1 MMTGRKE
8 KYQLLRQRAEQLL
21 ESDPE
26 RFSTPEQADLADLLH
41 ELAVFQAELEMQ
53 NDELR
58 QAQQQAEEV
67 RDQYARLYN
76 QAPVGYLRLNEFG
89 MILHHNQTFSEMIQA
104 DRRPLINRPLAK
116 LLTPE
121 DRDLF
126 YARFNAFF
134 HNPVGKNIEVRFLL
148 PHGEVLVSSLTARR
162 DLHCITTN
170 ELQPTLLVIVSDI
183 SEICRV
189 RQSLEQARQEAEN
202 SCDSQKQ
209 LLVETKKLSRLY
221 LVLSRINQL
230 IVQHPLQDDLFQGA
244 CDIAV
249 QSGGFYAAW
258 IGLKNELNEITPVSS
273 SGMELQQLTCLGIH
287 TCGPRGRGPCGAA
300 LQSGRSSVIN
310 NLQVSTV
317 VSPWRDFITSHNLGS
332 VAALP
337 VMIHGGHNACFVLY
351 SNEQNFFDD
360 AEIRL
365 LEEMALNIGHA
376 LEVADMDREQEQTRN
391 ELSFLARHDP
401 LTGLANRLM
410 FSSHLALALER
421 VSRNN
426 GMLALLLLDLDRFK
440 DVNDSFGHPVGDEL
454 LVQVAQRL
462 TDRLRGED
470 SVSRLGGDEFT
481 VVLEVIQEPQDAAWV
496 ANDLVEL
503 LRKPFQL
510 GDAGEISIGTSIG
523 IALYPDHGS
532 NEQELLQQADAAL
545 YRAKDEGRDRFK
557 FFSEELTREAR
568 ERILLAARLR
578 KALEQD
584 ELKLYYQPQLD
595 LNTGKLMGA
604 EALIRWNHP
613 EFGIVQPN
621 QFIPLAEQIG
631 LINLLG
637 EWVIRE
643 ACHQGS
649 RWLKEGSPPI
659 RIAVNLSPH
668 QLRHATVVGSITA
681 ILQETGFPP
690 ELLEIE
696 VTESALMLHEK
707 EAIQILQQ
715 ISDLGVRLAL
725 DDFGTG
731 YSSLAR
737 LKQFPLTILKIDRS
751 FVTDILNNQ
760 TDRAIAATI
769 VAMGHTLGFKVLA
782 EGVEEQEQLDL
793 LKSLQCDLFQGF
805 LISRPIPAVE
815 FSILAHNLVNPAGN
829 AAV

>member
-1 MMTGRKE
+1 MYHDHNE
-8 KYQLLRQRAEQLL
+8 KYQQLRQRAEQLL

-26 RFSTPEQADLADLLH
+26 RFAAPGQADVAGLLH

-58 QAQQQAEEV
+58 HAQQQAEEV
-67 RDQYARLYN
+67 RDQYASLYN

-89 MILHHNQTFSEMIQA
+89 MILHHNKTFAEMIKSEHK
-104 DRRPLINRPLAK
+104 PLINKPLVK
-116 LLTPE
+116 LLAPE
-121 DRDLF
+121 DRDIF

-134 HNPVGKNIEVRFLL
+134 HNPTGKNIEVRFTL
-148 PHGEVLVSSLTARR
+148 PLGATLVTSLSARR

-170 ELQPTLLVIVSDI
+170 ELHPTLLVIVSDI
-183 SEICRV
+183 TEICNTR
-189 RQSLEQARQEAEN
+189 RALEQARTEAEGT
-202 SCDSQKQ
+202 CDQHKV
-209 LLVETKKLSRLY
+209 LLRETRKLSRLY

-230 IVQHPLQDDLFQGA
+230 IVRHPQQNELFQGA

-258 IGLKNELNEITPVSS
+258 IGLKNELNDITPVTS
-273 SGMELQQLTCLGIH
+273 SGMELQQLTSLGIR
-287 TCGPRGRGPCGAA
+287 TCGPRGRGPSGSA
-300 LQSGRSSVIN
+300 LQSGRTSVIN
-310 NLQVSTV
+310 NLQESGV
-317 VSPWRDFITSHNLGS
+317 VSPWRDFITSHTLGS

-337 VMIHGGHNACFVLY
+337 VMMQGGHNACFVLY
-351 SNEQNFFDD
+351 SHDQNFFDE

-410 FSSHLALALER
+410 FSNYLSLALER

-440 DVNDSFGHPVGDEL
+440 DVNDSFGHPVGDQL

-462 TDRLRGED
+462 TGRLRGED
-470 SVSRLGGDEFT
+470 SISRLGGDEFT
-481 VVLEVIQEPQDAAWV
+481 VVLEGVQDPQDAAWV
-496 ANDLVEL
+496 ANDLIEL

-510 GDAGEISIGTSIG
+510 GDAGELSIGTSIG

-545 YRAKDEGRDRFK
+545 YRAKEEGRDRFK

-568 ERILLAARLR
+568 ERIQLAARLR
-578 KALEQD
+578 KALELN
-584 ELKLYYQPQLD
+584 ELELYYQPQLD
-595 LNTGKLMGA
+595 LYTGKLVGA

-613 EFGIVQPN
+613 EFGIVQPS
-621 QFIPLAEQIG
+621 QFIPLAEQTG

-643 ACHQGS
+643 ACSQGS
-649 RWLKEGSPPI
+649 RWLAEGIPMI
-659 RIAVNLSPH
+659 RLAVNLSPL
-668 QLRHATVVGSITA
+668 QLQHGCIASSITA
-681 ILQETGFPP
+681 ILAETGFPA

-696 VTESALMLHEK
+696 VTESALMQY
-707 EAIQILQQ
+707 EAKAAEILQR
-715 ISDLGVRLAL
+715 ISNLGVRLAL

-751 FVTDILNNQ
+751 FVTDIMNNQ
-760 TDRAIAATI
+760 TDREIAATI
-769 VAMGHTLGFKVLA
+769 IAMGHTLGFKVLA

-805 LISRPIPAVE
+805 LVSKPIPAE
-815 FSILAHNLVNPAGN
+815 DFSCLAHNLYK
-829 AAV
+829 